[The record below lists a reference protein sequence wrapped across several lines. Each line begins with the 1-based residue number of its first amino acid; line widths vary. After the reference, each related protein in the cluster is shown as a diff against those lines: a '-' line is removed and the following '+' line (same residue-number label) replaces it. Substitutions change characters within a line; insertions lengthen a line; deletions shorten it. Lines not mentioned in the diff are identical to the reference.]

1 MLAAIVRFSVRHA
14 GLVLGL
20 AVALTGFGLLRMSG
34 ASLDVFP
41 EFAPAQVV
49 IQTEAPGL
57 HAAAVEAQVTRP
69 VEQAIGGLAGL
80 RSLRS
85 QSIPGLSVVTAL
97 FTESSDLRRNRQG
110 IAERLAQAA
119 SSLPPGVMPNIT
131 PLTSS
136 ASTVLGIGLTSTTLD
151 GVALR
156 SLVEES
162 LRPHLMAVPGIAD
175 VNVFGGALRQWQ
187 VQVDAQRLAQAG
199 LSLSDLAA
207 ALRSATGVRAAGF
220 IESDNQRIALTMDP
234 PGAAL
239 GTPPATVVEALNL
252 TVVAQLGG
260 QAVLLRD
267 VATVAMGGAPAYNA
281 AQINGEQGVF
291 LLVQGQLGAN
301 TRDTTRAL
309 DAALAHIRPVLER
322 AGAKVHLDLFRP
334 ASFIETAVGNV
345 RSDVLIGATLVVAV
359 LFVFLFNLRTAIVSA
374 VAIPLSLIAAV
385 LTLQSFGIGLN
396 IMVIG
401 GLAIALGEVVDDA
414 IIDCENIFRRLR
426 ENRALVAP
434 RSPAQVVFDAS
445 MEVRSSVVYATFI
458 VALVFTPL
466 LTLDGVAGKLFAPLG
481 LAYISAIMASLAV
494 ALTVTPAMSL
504 LLLRQA
510 TLSSADP
517 PLVAWMKPR
526 YRRLLVSIERRS
538 TAVLSGAA
546 LCMAAGIGVL
556 PLLGGEFIP
565 PLKEGHYIVHVTA
578 VPGTSLV
585 ESLRVGKQVSDTL
598 LAIPGVKSVAQWVG
612 RSQNGADTFGPHYSE
627 MEVEIGQVSGAEQ
640 RRILRDIRRS
650 LSGDDGD
657 DDRSD
662 EKAIGSTPFPGLVF
676 GVNTFLTERIGETVS
691 GYPADVVVNLYGPDL
706 DALDRDAK
714 AVAALMSQ
722 MPGATDV
729 QLQAPPGAP
738 ELSVR
743 LRPDQLAFHA
753 MNAGEVMDA
762 VQIAFDGLVVGQ
774 HAGAVTPTPVSL
786 VLAPSSR
793 SDVSQVE
800 HLPLHTPAGRL
811 IELRDVADVALVEGR
826 YKVLRENG
834 QRVQTVIANLK
845 RGHDPEQFVA
855 RLRALIAQ
863 YAAGMDARGQPS
875 GSGFGPG
882 NHAEV
887 SGAAEAQA
895 QARSDLLVA
904 SGLAT
909 LGVGSLL
916 LLAFGSL
923 RHTLLTGMNLPFALI
938 GGVVAVLATGGWLSL
953 GSVVGFVTLFGITL
967 RNSIMLV
974 SHYQYLVQVE
984 RQPWNLETALRG
996 AEERLPSILMTAL
1009 VTALGLLPLALGSAE
1024 PGREI
1029 EGPMAIIIVG
1039 GLISSTVLNL
1049 LVLPTVMLRYGR
1061 FNPASPGS

>member
-20 AVALTGFGLLRMSG
+20 AVALTGYGVLRMTG

-69 VEQAIGGLAGL
+69 VEQAIGGLAGMT
-80 RSLRS
+80 SLRS

-97 FTESSDLRRNRQG
+97 FDESSDLHRNRQG
-110 IAERLAQAA
+110 VAERLAQAT
-119 SSLPPGVMPNIT
+119 SSLPPGVVPNIT

-156 SLVEES
+156 SLVEAS

-175 VNVFGGALRQWQ
+175 VNVFGGAVRQWQ

-199 LSLSDLAA
+199 LSLTDLAT
-207 ALRSATGVRAAGF
+207 ALRSVTGVRAAGF
-220 IESDNQRIALTMDP
+220 VESDNQRIALTMEP
-234 PGAAL
+234 PGTAL
-239 GTPPATVVEALNL
+239 STPAATVIDTLNL
-252 TVVAQLGG
+252 TVVAQHGG

-267 VATVAMGGAPAYNA
+267 VATVAEGGAPAYNA
-281 AQINGEQGVF
+281 AQIDGQPGVF

-309 DAALAHIRPVLER
+309 DAAIAHIQPVLER

-345 RSDVLIGATLVVAV
+345 RSDVLIGSTLVIAV
-359 LFVFLFNLRTAIVSA
+359 LFLFLYNLRTAIVSA
-374 VAIPLSLIAAV
+374 VAIPLSLISAV
-385 LTLQSFGIGLN
+385 LVLQHFGVGLN

-426 ENRALVAP
+426 ENRSLAAP
-434 RSPAQVVFDAS
+434 LPAAQVVFDAS

-466 LTLDGVAGKLFAPLG
+466 LTLGGVAGKLFAPLG
-481 LAYISAIMASLAV
+481 LAYIAAIMASLVV

-504 LLLRQA
+504 LLLRHA
-510 TLSSADP
+510 ALPAADP

-526 YRRLLVSIERRS
+526 YRRLLVAIERRS
-538 TAVLSGAA
+538 TAVLSAA
-546 LCMAAGIGVL
+546 TLCMAAGIGVL

-565 PLKEGHYIVHVTA
+565 PLKEGHYIVHVSA
-578 VPGTSLV
+578 VPGTSLA

-640 RRILRDIRRS
+640 RRILQDIRRA

-657 DDRSD
+657 EDRSD
-662 EKAIGSTPFPGLVF
+662 EIAAGSTAFPGLVF

-706 DALDRDAK
+706 DALDRDGQ
-714 AVAALMSQ
+714 AVVAMLSEL
-722 MPGATDV
+722 PGATDV

-743 LRPDQLAFHA
+743 LRPEQLALHA

-774 HAGAVTPTPVSL
+774 HAGAVKPTPVAL
-786 VLAPSSR
+786 VLAPSAR
-793 SDVSQVE
+793 RDVSQVE
-800 HLPLHTPAGRL
+800 HLPLRTPGGRL

-826 YKVLRENG
+826 YKVLREGG
-834 QRVQTVIANLK
+834 QRVQTVIANLE
-845 RGHDPEQFVA
+845 RGHDAETFVA
-855 RLRALIAQ
+855 QLRARLAQ
-863 YAAGMDARGQPS
+863 HSSGRDAQGKSS
-875 GSGFGPG
+875 GGGFAPG

-887 SGAAEAQA
+887 TGAAEAQA
-895 QARSDLLVA
+895 QARNDLLVA
-904 SGLAT
+904 SALAT

-923 RHTLLTGMNLPFALI
+923 RHTLLTAINLPFALI
-938 GGVVAVLATGGWLSL
+938 GGVIAVLATGGWLSL

-974 SHYQYLVQVE
+974 SHCQHLVEVDGL
-984 RQPWNLETALRG
+984 PWNLETALRG

-1009 VTALGLLPLALGSAE
+1009 VTGLGLLPLALGSAE

-1049 LVLPTVMLRYGR
+1049 LVLPTVMLRHGR
-1061 FNPASPGS
+1061 FEPAVSSP